1 MATLENINIQDF
13 YEDILSSHWQKVAQL
28 KELILTSSGSQLRLK
43 SINDRKRELLNI
55 EKRKEYMEFLFE
67 DYLVIPDWYKIQ
79 YSKYKE

>member
-67 DYLVIPDWYKIQ
+67 DYLVVPDWYKIQ

>member
-13 YEDILSSHWQKVAQL
+13 YEDILSSHWQKMAQL

-67 DYLVIPDWYKIQ
+67 DYLVVPDWYKTQ